1 MQLRAINK
9 QIPFLILV
17 ALLIAWWCN
26 HSSSTRA
33 QGPAMSNVGPSASTT
48 WRPNRADAKYVGSAA
63 CVKCHPHEAASQRA
77 TAMNTALQP
86 ASTSEVLRSNQ
97 QLSFRSGPYSYAIAR
112 RGDQSIYTVT
122 NGTDTISEPIA
133 YAFGQGKAGQTY
145 VFQHDGSFYESR
157 VSFYRDINAL
167 DWTMGYPREVPPSL
181 DVAAGRRMSA
191 DESRNCFSCH
201 STAATNGL
209 ELRLDRLIP
218 GVSCEACHGPA
229 GDHVAL
235 RQAKKLEDK
244 SIFNPGR
251 MSPDEL
257 SQDFCGSCHRSAEQV
272 TANKMLR
279 GILSVR
285 FQPYRIFTSKGH
297 DPADTRLS
305 CIACHNPHENP
316 KRDQAFYDQICF
328 GCHRS
333 AESLK
338 LESLAKT
345 EIDDGRSAKACKVG
359 ARDCASC
366 HMPKVEIPGS
376 HFQFTDHRIR
386 IARPG
391 EPFPN

>member
-1 MQLRAINK
+1 
-9 QIPFLILV
+9 
-17 ALLIAWWCN
+17 
-26 HSSSTRA
+26 
-33 QGPAMSNVGPSASTT
+33 MSNVGPSASTT

-63 CVKCHPHEAASQRA
+63 CVKCHPREAASQRA

-97 QLSFRSGPYSYAIAR
+97 QLSFQSGPYTYVIAR

-122 NGTDTISEPIA
+122 NGKDTISEPIA

-157 VSFYRDINAL
+157 VSFYRDIKAL

-201 STAATNGL
+201 STAATNGV

-235 RQAKKLEDK
+235 REAKKLADK
-244 SIFNPGR
+244 SIFNPGK

-297 DPADTRLS
+297 DPADPRLS

-316 KRDQAFYDQICF
+316 RQDGAFYDQICF
-328 GCHRS
+328 ACHRS
-333 AESLK
+333 AGSLNSA
-338 LESLAKT
+338 SLAKT
-345 EIDDGRSAKACKVG
+345 EIDDGRSEKACKV
-359 ARDCASC
+359 AVRNCASC
-366 HMPKVEIPGS
+366 HMPKVELPGS

-386 IARPG
+386 IARLG